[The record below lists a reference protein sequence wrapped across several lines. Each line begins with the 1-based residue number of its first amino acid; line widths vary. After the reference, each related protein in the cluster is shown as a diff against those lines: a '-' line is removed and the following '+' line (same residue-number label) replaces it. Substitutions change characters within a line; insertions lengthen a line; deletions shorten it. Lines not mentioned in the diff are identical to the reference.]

1 MHILISLER
10 VPSRLKRKEAHSS
23 LDQPFDEAGILFDN
37 SIEMLLLPHFTRFWN
52 GSFGFQFVVGFGI
65 RRIFVN
71 GMTGEFQYDQR
82 QAPSQKVLRNLSIV
96 GSTQE
101 EFDGLS
107 VEIYG
112 SIKVHPHSL
121 DLHPGLIHAPRIT
134 RPPEMWSTTLLSL

>member
-1 MHILISLER
+1 MHTLISLER

-23 LDQPFDEAGILFDN
+23 LDQLFDEAGILFDN
-37 SIEMLLLPHFTRFWN
+37 SIEMLLLPQFTRFWN

-71 GMTGEFQYDQR
+71 VMTGEFQYDQR
-82 QAPSQKVLRNLSIV
+82 LRKKVLRNLSIV

-107 VEIYG
+107 VEIHG

-121 DLHPGLIHAPRIT
+121 DLHLGLIHAPRIT